1 MTEGENYGL
10 VRRRGEHFQ
19 KNNWEGGII
28 LFPKIFGGSGLK
40 QYYTFLKT
48 TDPTPPPPSRDVI
61 NDRLLG
67 YCLTMNQEIRD
78 QKLASLWVTT

>member
-19 KNNWEGGII
+19 KNSWEGGII
-28 LFPKIFGGSGLK
+28 LFPKILGGSGLK

-48 TDPTPPPPSRDVI
+48 TDPTPP
-61 NDRLLG
+61 G
-67 YCLTMNQEIRD
+67 T
-78 QKLASLWVTT
+78 

>member
-1 MTEGENYGL
+1 MALSGGEGNIFKRTKG
-10 VRRRGEHFQ
+10 
-19 KNNWEGGII
+19 EGGVI

-40 QYYTFLKT
+40 QYYTFLKS
-48 TDPTPPPPSRDVI
+48 TDPTTPSRDVI